1 MQRKGVIINSGA
13 EIWVPK
19 DEVHDANKKL
29 NLTIG
34 WLSTGKC
41 LNRKLQMRG
50 CCDPARPPSA
60 QGKNFGSFAFY
71 LIERMITR
79 SSRD

>member
-1 MQRKGVIINSGA
+1 MVFDDVLWLNFICTDGFFVVNIDSVTEICVEGGVIINLGA

-41 LNRKLQMRG
+41 LICKIHLRG
-50 CCDPARPPSA
+50 
-60 QGKNFGSFAFY
+60 
-71 LIERMITR
+71 L
-79 SSRD
+79 SRLL

>member
-1 MQRKGVIINSGA
+1 MVLEDVLWLNFICIDRFFVDCISSVSNLGA

-41 LNRKLQMRG
+41 LICKIHLRG
-50 CCDPARPPSA
+50 
-60 QGKNFGSFAFY
+60 
-71 LIERMITR
+71 L
-79 SSRD
+79 SRLL

>member
-50 CCDPARPPSA
+50 
-60 QGKNFGSFAFY
+60 
-71 LIERMITR
+71 LISVVVTPRVHHPRRVRILEVLPFI
-79 SSRD
+79 